1 VRIPQFDLTRQYP
14 AIEPEVE
21 AALRRVLRS
30 GRFILGAEGEAFER
44 ECAAVLQVEHA
55 VAVSSGSDALR
66 LCLLALGIGPG
77 DEVVTPALSFIASA
91 TAVLQVGA
99 RPVFADVDPV
109 TLTLAPDRAEA
120 AITGRTRALIAVH
133 LYGLPAAMDALRGV
147 AEARGLA
154 LIEDAAQ
161 AFGAAWRGRPAG
173 GLGTIA
179 GFSFYPTKNLGACG
193 DGGLVTTGDGELAA
207 RVRSLRNH
215 GQARK
220 YEHADAGWTS
230 RLDELQAA
238 ILRVKLGHLGA
249 WTAARQRVAAR
260 YAAGLTP
267 LSPGS
272 VVPPPDVPGARHAF
286 HQYTIRTHRRD
297 ALAKHL
303 SSAGIGSAIHYPSPI
318 PAQPV
323 FRALGYD
330 AGGVPRAWAAS
341 REVLSLPCFPELTDG
356 EVDAVIDAV
365 RTFFEGEP
373 SCES

>member
-1 VRIPQFDLTRQYP
+1 
-14 AIEPEVE
+14 
-21 AALRRVLRS
+21 
-30 GRFILGAEGEAFER
+30 
-44 ECAAVLQVEHA
+44 
-55 VAVSSGSDALR
+55 
-66 LCLLALGIGPG
+66 
-77 DEVVTPALSFIASA
+77 
-91 TAVLQVGA
+91 
-99 RPVFADVDPV
+99 VFADVDPV

-133 LYGLPAAMDALRGV
+133 LYGLPAAMDALRAV

-161 AFGAAWRGRPAG
+161 AFGATWRERPAG
-173 GLGTIA
+173 GLGTVA

-193 DGGLVTTGDGELAA
+193 DAGLVTARDGEVAA

-215 GQARK
+215 GQAQK

-238 ILRVKLGHLGA
+238 ILRVKLAHLGA

-260 YAAGLTP
+260 YDAGLAP
-267 LSPGS
+267 LP
-272 VVPPPDVPGARHAF
+272 VTRPPALREARHIF
-286 HQYTIRTHRRD
+286 HQYTIRTRRRD

-303 SSAGIGSAIHYPSPI
+303 AAAGIGTAVHYPAPI
-318 PAQPV
+318 PAQPL
-323 FRALGYD
+323 FRALGYA
-330 AGGVPRAWAAS
+330 AGDFPCAWAAS

-356 EVDAVIDAV
+356 EVDAVLDAI

-373 SCES
+373 PCGS

>member
-1 VRIPQFDLTRQYP
+1 VSIPQFDLTRQYP

-30 GRFILGAEGEAFER
+30 GRFILGPEGEAFER
-44 ECAAVLQVEHA
+44 ECATVLGVEHA
-55 VAVSSGSDALR
+55 VSVSSGSDALR

-77 DEVVTPALSFIASA
+77 DEVVVPAFSFIASA

-120 AITGRTRALIAVH
+120 SVTARTRALVAVH
-133 LYGLPAAMDALRGV
+133 LYGLPAAMDALGAV
-147 AEARGLA
+147 AAARGLV
-154 LIEDAAQ
+154 LIEDTAQ
-161 AFGAAWRGRPAG
+161 AFGASWRGRPAG
-173 GLGTIA
+173 GLGSA
-179 GFSFYPTKNLGACG
+179 AAFSFYPTKNLGACG
-193 DGGLVTTGDGELAA
+193 DAGLVTTRDGDLAA

-215 GQARK
+215 GQTRK

-238 ILRVKLGHLGA
+238 ILRVKLGHLAA
-249 WTAARQRVAAR
+249 WTEARRRIAAR
-260 YAAGLTP
+260 YDAGLAP
-267 LSPGS
+267 LPVSR
-272 VVPPPDVPGARHAF
+272 PPDVREARHVF
-286 HQYTIRTHRRD
+286 HQYTIRTRHRD

-303 SSAGIGSAIHYPSPI
+303 AAVGVGTAIHYPAPI

-323 FRALGYD
+323 FRALGYESG
-330 AGGVPRAWAAS
+330 AFSCAWAAS

-356 EVDAVIDAV
+356 EVDAVLDAI

-373 SCES
+373 SCGS